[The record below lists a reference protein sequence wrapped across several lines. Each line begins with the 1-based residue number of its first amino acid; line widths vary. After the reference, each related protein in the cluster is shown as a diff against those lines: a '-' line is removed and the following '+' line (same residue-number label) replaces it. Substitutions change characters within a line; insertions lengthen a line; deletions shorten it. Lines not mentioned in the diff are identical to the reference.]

1 MIELLNKRHVGDTK
15 QIRFDVE
22 VNGQDVI
29 VTFIQAEYSDVNKW
43 KKEQVLTDMFIS
55 RCKLLNGYC
64 LLDPTGEKTIRYIR
78 DTFSEDL
85 SVIQEIQK
93 MSKASDEVVISLP
106 TSRHAHSRGIPTND
120 RMFRNT
126 FLPLI
131 VSINGKDVS
140 RDFWDFNT
148 FESNAV
154 NVAYQALIKGE
165 IPTSNNDL
173 VDFYGVQQLHQQ
185 LFKDD
190 ANGASNLLDEDG
202 LDI

>member
-1 MIELLNKRHVGDTK
+1 MIELLNKKHENGDTT
-15 QIRFDVE
+15 QIKFDVK

-29 VTFIQAEYSDVNKW
+29 VTFVQAEFSDVNKW

-55 RCKLLNGYC
+55 RCKLLNAYC
-64 LLDPTGEKTIRYIR
+64 QLDPTGEKTVRYVK

-85 SVIQEIQK
+85 SVIEEIHK
-93 MSKASDEVVISLP
+93 LSKESNEIVISLP

-120 RMFRNT
+120 RMFKNT

-131 VSINGKDVS
+131 VSINGEDVS
-140 RDFWDFNT
+140 RDFWDFDT

-173 VDFYGVQQLHQQ
+173 VDFYGVQKLHQQ
-185 LFKDD
+185 LIQ
-190 ANGASNLLDEDG
+190 DEVAPTSTEDT
-202 LDI
+202 LSR

>member
-1 MIELLNKRHVGDTK
+1 MIELLNKKHENGDTT
-15 QIRFDVE
+15 QIRFDVK

-29 VTFIQAEYSDVNKW
+29 VTFVQAEFSDVNKW

-55 RCKLLNGYC
+55 RCKLLNAYC
-64 LLDPTGEKTIRYIR
+64 QLDPTGEKTIRYVR

-85 SVIQEIQK
+85 SVIEEIHK
-93 MSKASDEVVISLP
+93 LSKESNEIVISLP
-106 TSRHAHSRGIPTND
+106 TSRHAHSRGIPTNN
-120 RMFRNT
+120 RMFKNT

-131 VSINGKDVS
+131 VSINGEDVS
-140 RDFWDFNT
+140 RDFWDFDT

-173 VDFYGVQQLHQQ
+173 VDFYGVQKLHQQ
-185 LFKDD
+185 LIQ
-190 ANGASNLLDEDG
+190 DETTLTPAEDTMSK
-202 LDI
+202 